1 MKLNVNSNNGQDQ
14 SKKLMLKAILFDLDG
29 TLADTDS
36 IHFAVW
42 QDILV
47 RFDLDID
54 RTFYQKRISGR
65 TNSKIIKDIIPQLS
79 LEDAW
84 KLATE
89 KEETYRRTVN
99 SLLPTPGLDKLIHLT
114 EQLGIKR
121 AVVTNA
127 PEENATYM
135 LKILRLTD
143 TFPTVIMAKDAPPGK
158 PDPAPYKLALSSL
171 GVTSQNAIA
180 FEDSAAGIYS
190 AVGAGIYTIG
200 ITSTYDSKTLLEA
213 GASMTIKDFHNEALW
228 KLLHSQ
234 TKANNF

>member
-1 MKLNVNSNNGQDQ
+1 
-14 SKKLMLKAILFDLDG
+14 MLEAILFDLDG

-47 RFDLDID
+47 RFELDID
-54 RTFYQKRISGR
+54 RTFYQQRISGR
-65 TNSKIIKDIIPQLS
+65 TNSKIIKDIIPQLT

-89 KEETYRRTVN
+89 KEETYRRVAN
-99 SLLPTPGLDKLIHLT
+99 SLKPTPGLDRLLRLT
-114 EQLGIKR
+114 DDAAIKR

-127 PEENATYM
+127 PEDNAVYM
-135 LKILRLTD
+135 LKVLHLTD

-158 PDPAPYKLALSSL
+158 PDPAPYKLGLSRL
-171 GVTSQNAIA
+171 GMINAQKAIA
-180 FEDSAAGIYS
+180 FEDSAAGIQS

-200 ITSTYDSKTLLEA
+200 ITSSHSAEDLLNA
-213 GASMTIKDFHNEALW
+213 GASMTIKDFNNPQLW
-228 KLLHSQ
+228 QLLNSLVPGN
-234 TKANNF
+234 TAKTP

>member
-1 MKLNVNSNNGQDQ
+1 
-14 SKKLMLKAILFDLDG
+14 MLKAILFDLDG

-47 RFDLDID
+47 RFSLDID
-54 RTFYQKRISGR
+54 RAFYQKRISGR
-65 TNSKIIKDIIPQLS
+65 TNSKIIKDILPQLS

-89 KEETYRRTVN
+89 KEETYRRTAN
-99 SLLPTPGLDKLIHLT
+99 SLLPTPGLDKLIRLT

-127 PEENATYM
+127 PEDNVTYM
-135 LKILRLTD
+135 LKILRLTN
-143 TFPTVIMAKDAPPGK
+143 TFPTIIMAKDAPPGK
-158 PDPAPYKLALSSL
+158 PDPAPYQLALDRI

-190 AVGAGIYTIG
+190 SVGAGIYTIG
-200 ITSTYDSKTLLEA
+200 VTSTYDSETLLDA
-213 GASMTIKDFHNEALW
+213 GASMTIEDFNNEALW
-228 KLLHSQ
+228 ELLHSQ
-234 TKANNF
+234 TQANHL

>member
-1 MKLNVNSNNGQDQ
+1 
-14 SKKLMLKAILFDLDG
+14 MLEAILFDLDG

-47 RFDLDID
+47 RYDLDID
-54 RTFYQKRISGR
+54 RSFYRQRISGR
-65 TNSKIIKDIIPQLS
+65 TNSKIIKDIIPQLT

-89 KEETYRRTVN
+89 KEETYRRLAN
-99 SLLPTPGLDKLIHLT
+99 SLLPTPGLDRLIALT
-114 EQLGIKR
+114 DQASIKR

-127 PEENATYM
+127 PEGNAVYT
-135 LKILRLTD
+135 LKVLRLTD

-158 PDPAPYKLALSSL
+158 PDPAPYELALSRL
-171 GVTSQNAIA
+171 GVKSNRAIA
-180 FEDSAAGIYS
+180 IEDSVAGIRS

-200 ITSTYDSKTLLEA
+200 ITSSHLAEDLLNA
-213 GASMTIKDFHNEALW
+213 GASMTIPDFNDEQLW
-228 KLLHSQ
+228 KLLDSK
-234 TKANNF
+234 TKAVG

>member
-1 MKLNVNSNNGQDQ
+1 
-14 SKKLMLKAILFDLDG
+14 MLEAILFDLDG

-42 QDILV
+42 QDILI

-54 RTFYQKRISGR
+54 RAFYRQRISGR
-65 TNSKIIKDIIPQLS
+65 TNSKIIQDIIPQLS

-89 KEETYRRTVN
+89 KEETYRRVAN
-99 SLLPTPGLDKLIHLT
+99 SLLPTPGLDKLIDLT
-114 EQLGIKR
+114 ERASIKR

-127 PEENATYM
+127 PEENAVYM
-135 LKILRLTD
+135 LKVLRLSD

-158 PDPAPYKLALSSL
+158 PDPAPYQLALKRL
-171 GVTSQNAIA
+171 QVKRKKTIA
-180 FEDSAAGIYS
+180 FEDSVAGVHS

-200 ITSTYDSKTLLEA
+200 ITSSNPTQDLLDA
-213 GASMTIKDFHNEALW
+213 GARMTIEDFNNPLLW
-228 KLLHSQ
+228 KLLNNK
-234 TKANNF
+234 TKAISRLKD

>member
-1 MKLNVNSNNGQDQ
+1 
-14 SKKLMLKAILFDLDG
+14 MLEAILFDLDG

-42 QDILV
+42 QDMLV
-47 RFDLDID
+47 RFELDID
-54 RTFYQKRISGR
+54 RTFYRQRISGR

-79 LEDAW
+79 LEEAW

-89 KEETYRRTVN
+89 KEETYRRIAN
-99 SLLPTPGLDKLIHLT
+99 SLRPTPGLDKLIRLT
-114 EQLGIKR
+114 DNTGIKK

-127 PEENATYM
+127 PEDNATYM

-158 PDPAPYKLALSSL
+158 PDPAPYQLALARL
-171 GVTSQNAIA
+171 GVKSKNAIA
-180 FEDSAAGIYS
+180 IEDSAAGIRS

-200 ITSTYDSKTLLEA
+200 ITSSHPAQDLIAA
-213 GASMTIKDFHNEALW
+213 GASMTIEDFNDPQLW
-228 KLLHSQ
+228 KLIESMGVASASYTNL
-234 TKANNF
+234 KI

>member
-1 MKLNVNSNNGQDQ
+1 
-14 SKKLMLKAILFDLDG
+14 MLEAMLFDLDG

-47 RFDLDID
+47 RYDLDID
-54 RTFYQKRISGR
+54 RSFYRQRISGR
-65 TNSKIIKDIIPQLS
+65 TNSKIIKDIIPQLT

-89 KEETYRRTVN
+89 KEETYRRLAN
-99 SLLPTPGLDKLIHLT
+99 SLLPTPGLDRLITLT
-114 EQLGIKR
+114 DRAFIKR

-127 PEENATYM
+127 PVDNAVYM
-135 LKILRLTD
+135 LKVLRLTG

-158 PDPAPYKLALSSL
+158 PDPAPYELALSRLRVKSKRAL
-171 GVTSQNAIA
+171 A
-180 FEDSAAGIYS
+180 FEDSTAGICS

-200 ITSTYDSKTLLEA
+200 ITSSHPAEELLNA
-213 GASMTIKDFHNEALW
+213 GASMTIEDFNDED
-228 KLLHSQ
+228 
-234 TKANNF
+234 FI